1 MPRFGPLLNKIHE
14 KLEEAKISD
23 LNHELGKLAQG
34 SAAYFGSLKADAGSL
49 LTHRLWRPTRPST
62 TGLSKSVSLPT
73 GFQRAAENNNVRWR
87 HCCSLR
93 YMRLGITLCIAGND
107 SSKVDAWVQRP

>member
-49 LTHRLWRPTRPST
+49 LTNKFWRPSSRPAG
-62 TGLSKSVSLPT
+62 GLSKSVSLPT
-73 GFQRAAENNNVRWR
+73 GFQRAAENNNVRFELFI
-87 HCCSLR
+87 SIVDTPMLQNFLR
-93 YMRLGITLCIAGND
+93 
-107 SSKVDAWVQRP
+107 P

>member
-49 LTHRLWRPTRPST
+49 LTTKLWRPTTSRSS

-73 GFQRAAENNNVRWR
+73 GFQRAAENNNVRYNENLLVVG
-87 HCCSLR
+87 CSLNER
-93 YMRLGITLCIAGND
+93 EPSFD
-107 SSKVDAWVQRP
+107 S